1 MLVMVVY
8 YWKSKGLSDEKITSI
23 KTSNYEITPYL
34 SYYNTNKI
42 RVKLD
47 GGCLNQ
53 DRTTL
58 LHGGIVNIYI
68 VYEITANFNVSTYG
82 TQENCLFR
90 ALKLT

>member
-8 YWKSKGLSDEKITSI
+8 YWKSKGLSDERITSI
-23 KTSNYEITPYL
+23 KTSDYEITPHL

-47 GGCLNQ
+47 GGLKQ

-68 VYEITANFNVSTYG
+68 VYEITANFTVSTYG
-82 TQENCLFR
+82 TLENCLFR
-90 ALKLT
+90 A